1 MKIKYLDKHFNIYAA
16 YGPHRLWENNLT
28 SALGKLLHYSPPA
41 FRKSFAREFL
51 KAPSKSHSDYAI
63 SLQRQ
68 DSRVVKCPKKYS
80 LLLRPHDYIDHTEFS
95 DRIARKRKDPRPDLW
110 LVREDCSQSI
120 LVEVKLWRGEGRS
133 QASDYAK
140 QFNATPLKEV
150 TFEKLHQ
157 WLSRQKATENE
168 FDFLRQSLI
177 AYLDDFGVTSSNR
190 FSTRYF
196 SVADGKFEEPILL
209 KRHLTSL
216 SSFLAENF
224 EDTICPEP
232 HVGNIS
238 SNDKS
243 VYIDFGPKNKES
255 LAYPAL
261 GFHTDGL
268 YPSVFISGLRSK
280 WGGKYSG
287 KKGMD
292 TFLKLVEAAQENKRL
307 TGFEKVLAQV
317 PQGTEL
323 ILKAYRQ
330 RVKFIAPESHEPR
343 ATFIKQSNT
352 SWKNKDTRQTYS
364 ARRLLHHIIFRI
376 NRLHGKKIP
385 KSSFWQYSAIGLSGK
400 CIPYSEIERS
410 GVGAEI
416 RFKRELERLMKY
428 VALVSKS

>member
-1 MKIKYLDKHFNIYAA
+1 MQIKYLDKHFNIYAA

-28 SALGKLLHYSPPA
+28 SALGKLLHYASPT

-51 KAPSKSHSDYAI
+51 RAPSKSRSDYAI
-63 SLQRQ
+63 SLQRK
-68 DSRVVKCPKKYS
+68 DSRVAQCPKRYS

-95 DRIARKRKDPRPDLW
+95 DRITRKRKDPRPDLW
-110 LVREDCSQSI
+110 LVREDCLQSV
-120 LVEVKLWRGEGRS
+120 LVEVKLWHGKGRS

-140 QFNATPLKEV
+140 QFKATPLEEV

-157 WLSRQKATENE
+157 WLSKQTSTGSE
-168 FDFLRQSLI
+168 FDFLRRSLI
-177 AYLDDFGVTSSNR
+177 AYLEDFGVTSSNR

-196 SVADGKFEEPILL
+196 SVTDGKFEEPILL
-209 KRHLTSL
+209 KRHLASL
-216 SSFLAENF
+216 SSFLAQNF
-224 EDTICPEP
+224 KGTICPEP

-238 SNDKS
+238 SGDES

-255 LAYPAL
+255 LAYAAL

-268 YPSVFISGLRSK
+268 YPCVFISGLRSK
-280 WGGKYSG
+280 WGGKNSG

-292 TFLKLVEAAQENKRL
+292 AFLKLVETAQENKRL

-323 ILKAYRQ
+323 IIKAYRQ
-330 RVKFIAPESHEPR
+330 RVKFIAPESHAPR
-343 ATFIKQSNT
+343 ATFIKQSNN
-352 SWKNKDTRQTYS
+352 SWKNKDTGQTYS
-364 ARRLLHHIIFRI
+364 PRHLLCHIVFRI
-376 NRLHGKKIP
+376 NRLHGKKIS
-385 KSSFWQYSAIGLSGK
+385 KSNFWQYSAIGLGGR
-400 CIPYSEIERS
+400 CIPYAEIERS